1 MQYLRIRRRPKTAI
15 RAAPR
20 RLQAKKPWEREWV
33 AQKKSFDVMHVR
45 ACALFLSLSINNSR
59 GRCVFYG
66 SNGLNDG
73 TTKTSHRETMV
84 TFQACPDC
92 PGVANETVPF
102 LVPCP
107 CLRPG
112 QISRD
117 CTIILGL
124 KLATSNNDSACSQRF
139 FFNSQ
144 VLNPGLIQPV
154 LCADICIV

>member
-1 MQYLRIRRRPKTAI
+1 MR
-15 RAAPR
+15 
-20 RLQAKKPWEREWV
+20 
-33 AQKKSFDVMHVR
+33 VR

-66 SNGLNDG
+66 SNRLNDG
-73 TTKTSHRETMV
+73 TKKNPQRETMV

-92 PGVANETVPF
+92 PGVAYETVPF
-102 LVPCP
+102 LVHCP

-124 KLATSNNDSACSQRF
+124 KLAKSNNDSACSQRF
-139 FFNSQ
+139 FSISQ

-154 LCADICIV
+154 LCADNSLKEYKPHAKDSEKEVDIGEGEKGVVYSYL

>member
-1 MQYLRIRRRPKTAI
+1 
-15 RAAPR
+15 
-20 RLQAKKPWEREWV
+20 
-33 AQKKSFDVMHVR
+33 MHVR

-92 PGVANETVPF
+92 SGVANETVPF

-112 QISRD
+112 QMSRD
-117 CTIILGL
+117 CTIILSL
-124 KLATSNNDSACSQRF
+124 KLAKSNNDSACSQRF
-139 FFNSQ
+139 FLISQ
-144 VLNPGLIQPV
+144 VLNPRFWFKNAHFSNFFFLGNIGQENVFYDFL
-154 LCADICIV
+154 

>member
-1 MQYLRIRRRPKTAI
+1 
-15 RAAPR
+15 
-20 RLQAKKPWEREWV
+20 
-33 AQKKSFDVMHVR
+33 MHVR

-59 GRCVFYG
+59 GRFVFMAQMH
-66 SNGLNDG
+66 GLNDG
-73 TTKTSHRETMV
+73 TTKTPQRETML

-124 KLATSNNDSACSQRF
+124 KLAKSNNDSACSQRF
-139 FFNSQ
+139 FLISQ
-144 VLNPGLIQPV
+144 VLNPGLIKPV
-154 LCADICIV
+154 LCADNSFKAYEPHAKDNEKEVDISEREKGVVHSYL